1 MSVTISNKGTGG
13 TNTARTSPKGGHGGK
28 QNYDDTIREDHDET
42 ADYAEVQD
50 TDTVEDRPGRLKMQD
65 VKQLSDDP
73 DQVIDTLKNV
83 DLGMQELDVLI
94 ELARQLKQK
103 REALFPDSGSIL
115 NSELFQTAS

>member
-1 MSVTISNKGTGG
+1 
-13 TNTARTSPKGGHGGK
+13 
-28 QNYDDTIREDHDET
+28 
-42 ADYAEVQD
+42 
-50 TDTVEDRPGRLKMQD
+50 MQD

-73 DQVIDTLKNV
+73 DQVIDALKNV

-103 REALFPDSGSIL
+103 REALFPDSNSIL